1 MLKTET
7 GRTLGA
13 FIFEEILCRWGAVEE
28 IVMDNGTP
36 FIMAVNWLREKYHI
50 NHIHICAYNSQA
62 NGIVEHSHHTIRDL
76 FVKSCNGE
84 GTK

>member
-28 IVMDNGTP
+28 IVTDNSTP
-36 FIMAVNWLREKYHI
+36 FIAAVNWL
-50 NHIHICAYNSQA
+50 
-62 NGIVEHSHHTIRDL
+62 
-76 FVKSCNGE
+76 
-84 GTK
+84 